1 MKSLQ
6 GLICER
12 SPRRSSR
19 LAAFWPLAIRPEPGE
34 ARRSTVRSKIKRPN
48 KAPPRKKI
56 KYCRKTSLNG
66 LFWRFGAWG
75 GYKTINPSKKA
86 SQTGR
91 TRPRRPCL
99 FFFFSKARYIKPLLY
114 IERQQPPFCC
124 FYILLV
130 FISFKYL
137 YILGGAKI
145 LDLSRVSAIWT
156 VHFWCLSR
164 TFLVVSAYIFGVQ
177 RTFLVFISYIF
188 GCFGVHFWCPAYIFG
203 VYLVHIVFCVR
214 FNK

>member
-1 MKSLQ
+1 M
-6 GLICER
+6 
-12 SPRRSSR
+12 
-19 LAAFWPLAIRPEPGE
+19 
-34 ARRSTVRSKIKRPN
+34 
-48 KAPPRKKI
+48 
-56 KYCRKTSLNG
+56 
-66 LFWRFGAWG
+66 
-75 GYKTINPSKKA
+75 
-86 SQTGR
+86 
-91 TRPRRPCL
+91 
-99 FFFFSKARYIKPLLY
+99 Y
-114 IERQQPPFCC
+114 IERQPPFCC

-130 FISFKYL
+130 FISFKSL
-137 YILGGAKI
+137 YILGGGKI

-203 VYLVHIVFCVR
+203 VYLVHMFSCVR